1 MTSHPRAS
9 HPTARAA
16 FGVLPG
22 VLLVVLPVVLLVV
35 LTACGGP
42 RGVSLT
48 ELAVNSE
55 FYDGKDVVA
64 SGVVREFGV
73 DDDGIE
79 HHFVLQD
86 AEVNRVQ
93 LLPADVAAPHTG
105 SAVEVVG
112 EFAYDEDRGRRLHID
127 TIEAVQVSR

>member
-9 HPTARAA
+9 GPGARAA
-16 FGVLPG
+16 LG
-22 VLLVVLPVVLLVV
+22 VLLLV
-35 LTACGGP
+35 LTAALSACGGP

-64 SGVVREFGV
+64 SGVVREFGAR
-73 DDDGIE
+73 DDRVE
-79 HHFVLQD
+79 HHYVLQD

-93 LLPADVAAPHTG
+93 LLPADAAAPHTG
-105 SAVEVVG
+105 SAVEVLG
-112 EFAYDEDRGRRLHID
+112 EFEYDEDRGRRLHID
-127 TIEAVQVSR
+127 TIEAVRVSR